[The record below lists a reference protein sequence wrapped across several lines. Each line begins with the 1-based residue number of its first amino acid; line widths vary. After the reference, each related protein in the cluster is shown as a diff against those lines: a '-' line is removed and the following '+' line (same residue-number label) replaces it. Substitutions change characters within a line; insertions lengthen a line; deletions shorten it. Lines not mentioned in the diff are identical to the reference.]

1 MDIRKVKKLMELLE
15 ESGMAEIE
23 IKEGEESVKISRY
36 GASPAPSLMPPQSLV
51 PQQPVSTPAPVA
63 TSPVVPAEN
72 QTSGQSIVSPMV
84 GTFYSAP
91 SPTAKPFV
99 TIGQKIN
106 QGDTVGIIEAM
117 KIMNQIEADQSGT
130 VTEILIKDGEA
141 VEFGQPLIVSNELN
155 KESLNSES
163 GGNCAENP
171 QSL

>member
-23 IKEGEESVKISRY
+23 IKEGEESVKISRF
-36 GASPAPSLMPPQSLV
+36 GASPAALQPAVQSFV
-51 PQQPVSTPAPVA
+51 QQQPVANSAPVA
-63 TSPVVPAEN
+63 PTPAEPAEN
-72 QTSGQSIVSPMV
+72 QTSDQSIVSPMV

-99 TIGQKIN
+99 TVGQKIN

-130 VTEILIKDGEA
+130 VVEILIKDGEA
-141 VEFGQPLIVSNELN
+141 VEFGQPLIVIE
-155 KESLNSES
+155 
-163 GGNCAENP
+163 
-171 QSL
+171 

>member
-36 GASPAPSLMPPQSLV
+36 GASPQPLQHPVQSFV
-51 PQQPVSTPAPVA
+51 QQQPVSTSASVVPASA
-63 TSPVVPAEN
+63 APAEN
-72 QTSGQSIVSPMV
+72 QTSGQSIDSPMV

-99 TIGQKIN
+99 TVGQKIN

-130 VTEILIKDGEA
+130 VIEILIKDGEA
-141 VEFGQPLIVSNELN
+141 VEFGQPLIVIE
-155 KESLNSES
+155 
-163 GGNCAENP
+163 
-171 QSL
+171 

>member
-36 GASPAPSLMPPQSLV
+36 SASPAPSLMPAQSLV

-72 QTSGQSIVSPMV
+72 QTSDQSIVSPMV

-117 KIMNQIEADQSGT
+117 KIMNQIEADQSST
-130 VTEILIKDGEA
+130 VTEILIKDGGA
-141 VEFGQPLIVSNELN
+141 VEFGQPLIVIE
-155 KESLNSES
+155 
-163 GGNCAENP
+163 
-171 QSL
+171 

>member
-36 GASPAPSLMPPQSLV
+36 GSSPAPSQHPVQSFV
-51 PQQPVSTPAPVA
+51 QQQPVTTSVSATPTAV
-63 TSPVVPAEN
+63 TAEV
-72 QTSGQSIVSPMV
+72 QSSDQSIVSPMV

-99 TIGQKIN
+99 SVGQKIN

-117 KIMNQIEADQSGT
+117 KIMNQIEADRSGT
-130 VTEILIKDGEA
+130 VSEILIKDGEA
-141 VEFGQPLIVSNELN
+141 VEFGQPLIIIE
-155 KESLNSES
+155 
-163 GGNCAENP
+163 
-171 QSL
+171 